1 MPDEAFPD
9 VHALHPVCYGV
20 LWQTSGNRRL
30 FYCIIQIS
38 QHYLRFVQNLK
49 LLFFRLCKFLIINNA
64 DFTKNIWL
72 VFQNTSHIFQNTRH
86 IFSKKSLVIF
96 LAWETR

>member
-20 LWQTSGNRRL
+20 LWQTSGNKRL
-30 FYCIIQIS
+30 FYCIMQIS

-49 LLFFRLCKFLIINNA
+49 LLFF
-64 DFTKNIWL
+64 
-72 VFQNTSHIFQNTRH
+72 VFVSF
-86 IFSKKSLVIF
+86 
-96 LAWETR
+96 

>member
-30 FYCIIQIS
+30 FYCIMQIS

-64 DFTKNIWL
+64 DFTKIYGSY
-72 VFQNTSHIFQNTRH
+72 FKIQAIYFKTQGTYF
-86 IFSKKSLVIF
+86 
-96 LAWETR
+96 